1 MKKISIIL
9 LFLAATWLGLDYYAL
24 RVQAR
29 NQNLIADA
37 YDGNLERLKED
48 LEDGA
53 DLNYMLYFSDTQRD
67 YTDVTFNALHA
78 AASSGN
84 EDVINYLLE
93 QKMDINAQTPDGWT
107 PLFIAARDGRSEAAK
122 LLIFRGA
129 DTNVQTDLGATA
141 LLMAATQP
149 YPTEEKRAE
158 LVTYLLENEADP
170 DLATINNLPVIY
182 YAAVTGRLPVVE
194 LLLEYQALVTRETY
208 QKITA
213 YLQQHPSK
221 TSRKITA
228 LLKKAVTEK

>member
-9 LFLAATWLGLDYYAL
+9 LFLTVTWLGLDYYAL

-37 YDGNLERLKED
+37 YYGNLERLKED

-53 DLNYMLYFSDTQRD
+53 DLNFSLYFSDTQRD

-78 AASSGN
+78 AAASGN

-107 PLFIAARDGRSEAAK
+107 PLFIAARDGRCEAAK

-129 DTNVQTDLGATA
+129 DTNVQTNLGATA

-149 YPTEEKRAE
+149 YPTEEERTE

-170 DLATINNLPVIY
+170 DLATVNNLPVIY
-182 YAAVTGRLPVVE
+182 YAAVTDRLPVVQ
-194 LLLEYQALVTRETY
+194 LLLEHQALVTRETY
-208 QKITA
+208 QKINA

-221 TSRKITA
+221 TSRKITS